1 MAAAMKSTTMITAS
15 TMMAAAAMIT
25 ASTMMTAAAMVT
37 ASTMVTAA
45 AMTFRE
51 GRRRGEQA
59 SGECRYKGKF
69 T

>member
-1 MAAAMKSTTMITAS
+1 MVTAS
-15 TMMAAAAMIT
+15 TMV
-25 ASTMMTAAAMVT
+25 TAAAMVT

-51 GRRRGEQA
+51 GRRRDEQA
-59 SGECRYKGKF
+59 GGDRRYEREF

>member
-15 TMMAAAAMIT
+15 TMMAAAAMMT
-25 ASTMMTAAAMVT
+25 ASTMMTASAMVT

-45 AMTFRE
+45 AVTFRE
-51 GRRRGEQA
+51 GRRRDEQA
-59 SGECRYKGKF
+59 GGDRRYVREF